1 MSKRIILSEDEDKNF
16 DSDSNLNDD
25 ENENHLNN
33 GNRPKRKSSNN
44 ISFIGKRHYYQNINS
59 LGLDD
64 EEFVPRSTARRKDF
78 AVSDESD
85 GSEEVEFDA
94 KKSRRERVEEL
105 RERRS
110 NRGRRMR
117 ESEKLISG
125 LNEMESN
132 ESRRKSARNKMEEE
146 DAALAAAISAG
157 YFSDEEREMEH
168 VRLRNSTRFKDE
180 LSNPTSTNATP
191 TYNPYARNGLGSYTG
206 PMRRSGRTAAVVSAA
221 RVAMYSTMLNPDSS
235 VHVEEP
241 VAPTEPKYNLRPNRP
256 GVEEHNAAAAAA
268 AAYYEY
274 QDRDTSTNLS
284 RLFEEDDVDGHH
296 VENSGEN
303 GEVSLAALD
312 KIAGM
317 DGYVRKLKE
326 MIVFPL
332 IYPHLF
338 SKLNISLPRGVLF
351 HGPPGTGKTLMA
363 RLLAS
368 ACSTST
374 RKVSFFMRN
383 GSDCLSKWIGEAE
396 RNMRLLFKKAKEC
409 QPSIIFFDEIDGL
422 APERTGRQDQSHIS
436 LVSTLLALMDGLDD
450 RGQVVVIGATN
461 RIHSIDA
468 ALRRPGRFDREFF
481 FGLPD
486 ESARAQI
493 LKIHTKTWDP
503 PIEDDLAADLAS
515 RTSGYSGADMKV
527 KMHEISLTSFNF
539 LGFVR

>member
-1 MSKRIILSEDEDKNF
+1 M
-16 DSDSNLNDD
+16 
-25 ENENHLNN
+25 
-33 GNRPKRKSSNN
+33 
-44 ISFIGKRHYYQNINS
+44 
-59 LGLDD
+59 
-64 EEFVPRSTARRKDF
+64 
-78 AVSDESD
+78 AVSDESE
-85 GSEEVEFDA
+85 SEPEYDA
-94 KKSRRERVEEL
+94 KRSRRERVEEL
-105 RERRS
+105 RERRN
-110 NRGRRMR
+110 NRGRRLR
-117 ESEKLISG
+117 ESEKLMSE
-125 LNEMESN
+125 LVEMES
-132 ESRRKSARNKMEEE
+132 SDYRRKSSRNKMEEE

-168 VRLRNSTRFKDE
+168 VRLRNGTRFKDE
-180 LSNPTSTNATP
+180 LTRPTSSNSTP
-191 TYNPYARNGLGSYTG
+191 TYNPYARNGLGAFTG

-241 VAPTEPKYNLRPNRP
+241 PAEPKYNLRPNRP
-256 GVEEHNAAAAAA
+256 GIEDHNAASAAA
-268 AAYYEY
+268 AAYYEF
-274 QDRDTSTNLS
+274 QDRNGMDTSNNLS

-296 VENSGEN
+296 VENSEVS
-303 GEVSLAALD
+303 GEVSLSALD

-317 DGYVRKLKE
+317 DGYVTKLKE

-486 ESARAQI
+486 ESARAKI
-493 LKIHTKTWDP
+493 LKIHTKNWEP
-503 PIEDDLAADLAS
+503 QIEDVLATDLAS

-527 KMHEISLTSFNF
+527 Y
-539 LGFVR
+539 

>member
-1 MSKRIILSEDEDKNF
+1 MEELKEKR
-16 DSDSNLNDD
+16 
-25 ENENHLNN
+25 
-33 GNRPKRKSSNN
+33 SSN
-44 ISFIGKRHYYQNINS
+44 R
-59 LGLDD
+59 L
-64 EEFVPRSTARRKDF
+64 
-78 AVSDESD
+78 
-85 GSEEVEFDA
+85 
-94 KKSRRERVEEL
+94 KK
-105 RERRS
+105 
-110 NRGRRMR
+110 
-117 ESEKLISG
+117 ESEKLISDFSQVS
-125 LNEMESN
+125 ETFESK
-132 ESRRKSARNKMEEE
+132 RRKSKMEEE

-157 YFSDEEREMEH
+157 YFSDEERELEH
-168 VRLRNSTRFKDE
+168 VRLRNGTRFKDRI
-180 LSNPTSTNATP
+180 SNPTSTSTTP
-191 TYNPYARNGLGSYTG
+191 TYNPYARNGLGAYTG

-221 RVAMYSTMLNPDSS
+221 RVAMYSSILNPDSS
-235 VHVEEP
+235 VHAAADE
-241 VAPTEPKYNLRPNRP
+241 AEPKYNLRPNRP
-256 GVEEHNAAAAAA
+256 GAGGNTEDAHAAAM
-268 AAYYEY
+268 AAYYE
-274 QDRDTSTNLS
+274 RSTIDTSLN

-296 VENSGEN
+296 NGNNSNES

-317 DGYVRKLKE
+317 DGYVKKLKE

-332 IYPHLF
+332 IYPQLF

-368 ACSTST
+368 ACSTSE

-486 ESARAQI
+486 EAARAKI
-493 LKIHTKTWDP
+493 LEIHTATWDP
-503 PIEDDLAADLAS
+503 PIEEALAKDLAN

-527 KMHEISLTSFNF
+527 SVNKEI
-539 LGFVR
+539 

>member
-1 MSKRIILSEDEDKNF
+1 L
-16 DSDSNLNDD
+16 
-25 ENENHLNN
+25 
-33 GNRPKRKSSNN
+33 KS
-44 ISFIGKRHYYQNINS
+44 RH
-59 LGLDD
+59 
-64 EEFVPRSTARRKDF
+64 V
-78 AVSDESD
+78 VSDE
-85 GSEEVEFDA
+85 EEEEEEEEIDDR
-94 KKSRRERVEEL
+94 KRRRERVQEL
-105 RERRS
+105 RDRHS
-110 NRGRRMR
+110 NRKRRLR
-117 ESEKLISG
+117 ESEKLMSDFVE
-125 LNEMESN
+125 LDNRS
-132 ESRRKSARNKMEEE
+132 ESRRRSEKTKMEED

-157 YFSDEEREMEH
+157 YFSDDEKEFEH
-168 VRLRNSTRFKDE
+168 VRLRNGTRFKDT
-180 LSNPTSTNATP
+180 SGHATSTSTTP
-191 TYNPYARNGLGSYTG
+191 TFNPYARNGLGAFSG

-221 RVAMYSTMLNPDSS
+221 RVAMYTSMLNPDSS
-235 VHVEEP
+235 VYQGSEENSNSLSH
-241 VAPTEPKYNLRPNRP
+241 ENKYNLRPNRP
-256 GVEEHNAAAAAA
+256 GGIEEHSMP
-268 AAYYEY
+268 AAYYDFSGGAA
-274 QDRDTSTNLS
+274 DRTGDTSE
-284 RLFEEDDVDGHH
+284 RLFEEDDVDGNNSNTN
-296 VENSGEN
+296 ENG

-332 IYPHLF
+332 IYPQLF
-338 SKLNISLPRGVLF
+338 SKLNVSLPRGVLF

-486 ESARAQI
+486 EAARSQI
-493 LKIHTKTWDP
+493 LKIHTKTWEPVISDSLAN
-503 PIEDDLAADLAS
+503 DLAC
-515 RTSGYSGADMKV
+515 RTAGFSGADMKV
-527 KMHEISLTSFNF
+527 RVVVCVCACIYMI
-539 LGFVR
+539 

>member
-1 MSKRIILSEDEDKNF
+1 MGKRIILSEDEEAETEAVEKGRDFNLNLADKENF
-16 DSDSNLNDD
+16 KDNSNFNFTERRASKRNLCTNNSSFIVNSGNSANGSDDSDG
-25 ENENHLNN
+25 EYFE
-33 GNRPKRKSSNN
+33 
-44 ISFIGKRHYYQNINS
+44 
-59 LGLDD
+59 
-64 EEFVPRSTARRKDF
+64 
-78 AVSDESD
+78 ESD
-85 GSEEVEFDA
+85 GENNP
-94 KKSRRERVEEL
+94 KKHRRDRVEEL
-105 RERRS
+105 KARRSSSRS
-110 NRGRRMR
+110 NRKLYDSDKDKLMAA
-117 ESEKLISG
+117 ESPEPS
-125 LNEMESN
+125 ES
-132 ESRRKSARNKMEEE
+132 SRKNKMEAE

-157 YFSDEEREMEH
+157 YFSDEERESEH
-168 VRLRNSTRFKDE
+168 VRLRNGTRFKDQT
-180 LSNPTSTNATP
+180 LTTATSTNTTP
-191 TYNPYARNGLGSYTG
+191 TYNPYARNGLGSYSG
-206 PMRRSGRTAAVVSAA
+206 PMRRSGRTAALVSAA
-221 RVAMYSTMLNPDSS
+221 RVAMYSSILNPDSS
-235 VHVEEP
+235 IHAAADEAEP
-241 VAPTEPKYNLRPNRP
+241 SKYNLRPNRP
-256 GVEEHNAAAAAA
+256 GAGGNADEAHAAAM
-268 AAYYEY
+268 AAYYE
-274 QDRDTSTNLS
+274 RSTIDTSMNNME
-284 RLFEEDDVDGHH
+284 RLFEEDDVDGHNN
-296 VENSGEN
+296 ENNEIG
-303 GEVSLAALD
+303 GEVSLTALD

-332 IYPHLF
+332 IYPQLF
-338 SKLNISLPRGVLF
+338 SKLNVSLPRGVLF

-396 RNMRLLFKKAKEC
+396 RNMRLLFKKAKDC

-486 ESARAQI
+486 EAARAKI
-493 LKIHTKTWDP
+493 LEIHTSTWEP
-503 PIEDDLAADLAS
+503 PIESTLAHDLAN

-527 KMHEISLTSFNF
+527 NAE
-539 LGFVR
+539 

>member
-1 MSKRIILSEDEDKNF
+1 MSDL
-16 DSDSNLNDD
+16 
-25 ENENHLNN
+25 
-33 GNRPKRKSSNN
+33 
-44 ISFIGKRHYYQNINS
+44 
-59 LGLDD
+59 
-64 EEFVPRSTARRKDF
+64 V
-78 AVSDESD
+78 
-85 GSEEVEFDA
+85 
-94 KKSRRERVEEL
+94 
-105 RERRS
+105 
-110 NRGRRMR
+110 
-117 ESEKLISG
+117 
-125 LNEMESN
+125 EMETS

-168 VRLRNSTRFKDE
+168 VRLRNGTRFKDD
-180 LSNPTSTNATP
+180 LANPTSTNTTP
-191 TYNPYARNGLGSYTG
+191 TYNPYARNGLGAYTG

-221 RVAMYSTMLNPDSS
+221 RVAMYSTMLNPD
-235 VHVEEP
+235 HVNEP
-241 VAPTEPKYNLRPNRP
+241 PATESKYNLRPNRP
-256 GVEEHNAAAAAA
+256 SSDDHNAA
-268 AAYYEY
+268 AAYYEF
-274 QDRDTSTNLS
+274 QDRSGIETSANLS

-296 VENSGEN
+296 IENSGEN

-317 DGYVRKLKE
+317 DGYVTKLKE

-363 RLLAS
+363 RLLAT

-486 ESARAQI
+486 ESARAKI
-493 LKIHTKTWDP
+493 LKIHTKTWEP
-503 PIEDDLAADLAS
+503 SIEEDLAADLAS

-527 KMHEISLTSFNF
+527 YLKRKIRVFTIFRHCVLKR
-539 LGFVR
+539 L

>member
-1 MSKRIILSEDEDKNF
+1 M
-16 DSDSNLNDD
+16 
-25 ENENHLNN
+25 
-33 GNRPKRKSSNN
+33 
-44 ISFIGKRHYYQNINS
+44 
-59 LGLDD
+59 
-64 EEFVPRSTARRKDF
+64 
-78 AVSDESD
+78 
-85 GSEEVEFDA
+85 
-94 KKSRRERVEEL
+94 
-105 RERRS
+105 
-110 NRGRRMR
+110 
-117 ESEKLISG
+117 
-125 LNEMESN
+125 
-132 ESRRKSARNKMEEE
+132 
-146 DAALAAAISAG
+146 
-157 YFSDEEREMEH
+157 
-168 VRLRNSTRFKDE
+168 
-180 LSNPTSTNATP
+180 
-191 TYNPYARNGLGSYTG
+191 
-206 PMRRSGRTAAVVSAA
+206 
-221 RVAMYSTMLNPDSS
+221 
-235 VHVEEP
+235 HVEEAQV
-241 VAPTEPKYNLRPNRP
+241 VAPVKHYNFRPNRP
-256 GVEEHNAAAAAA
+256 GGADDHNTASM
-268 AAYYEY
+268 YYEFNPEASNTI
-274 QDRDTSTNLS
+274 DSSRERE

-296 VENSGEN
+296 QTMSGNES

-332 IYPHLF
+332 VYPHLF

-450 RGQVVVIGATN
+450 RGQVIVIGATN

-468 ALRRPGRFDREFF
+468 ALRRPGRFDREFY

-493 LKIHTKTWDP
+493 LKIHTSTWDP
-503 PIEDDLAADLAS
+503 PIEPHLATDLAN

-527 KMHEISLTSFNF
+527 RLLSQNVVH
-539 LGFVR
+539 V

>member
-1 MSKRIILSEDEDKNF
+1 MTT
-16 DSDSNLNDD
+16 SDC
-25 ENENHLNN
+25 
-33 GNRPKRKSSNN
+33 
-44 ISFIGKRHYYQNINS
+44 
-59 LGLDD
+59 
-64 EEFVPRSTARRKDF
+64 
-78 AVSDESD
+78 
-85 GSEEVEFDA
+85 SEEEEEEIGL
-94 KKSRRERVEEL
+94 KRSRRGKIDEL

-110 NRGRRMR
+110 SRNAGKMR
-117 ESEKLISG
+117 ESERLMSDFAESDNQRRSG
-125 LNEMESN
+125 
-132 ESRRKSARNKMEEE
+132 RDAKNKMEEE

-157 YFSDEEREMEH
+157 YFSDDEREMEH
-168 VRLRNSTRFKDE
+168 VRLRNGSRFKGTLDQ
-180 LSNPTSTNATP
+180 PTSTNTTP
-191 TYNPYARNGLGSYTG
+191 TYNPYARNGLGSYSG
-206 PMRRSGRTAAVVSAA
+206 PMRKSGRTAAVVSAA
-221 RVAMYSTMLNPDSS
+221 RVAMYSSMLNPDSS
-235 VHVEEP
+235 VHHEEP
-241 VAPTEPKYNLRPNRP
+241 PNKYNLRPNSRP
-256 GVEEHNAAAAAA
+256 ADT
-268 AAYYEY
+268 AYYEY
-274 QDRDTSTNLS
+274 QPERSTMVGDTSE
-284 RLFEEDDVDGHH
+284 RLFEEDDVDGHNNNNNQP
-296 VENSGEN
+296 ENVS

-317 DGYVRKLKE
+317 DGYVKKLKE

-338 SKLNISLPRGVLF
+338 EKLNISLPRGVLF

-486 ESARAQI
+486 EAARAQI
-493 LKIHTKTWDP
+493 LKIQTKSWEP
-503 PIEDDLAADLAS
+503 SIEDALAKDLAS

-527 KMHEISLTSFNF
+527 KYSDVL
-539 LGFVR
+539 FVINC

>member
-1 MSKRIILSEDEDKNF
+1 MFS
-16 DSDSNLNDD
+16 
-25 ENENHLNN
+25 
-33 GNRPKRKSSNN
+33 
-44 ISFIGKRHYYQNINS
+44 
-59 LGLDD
+59 DD
-64 EEFVPRSTARRKDF
+64 EEFIPSPRRREVP
-78 AVSDESD
+78 VSDEESEIESSD
-85 GSEEVEFDA
+85 DDDEEGR
-94 KKSRRERVEEL
+94 KKRSRRERIEEV

-110 NRGRRMR
+110 SRSRRMR
-117 ESEKLISG
+117 ESEKLLDSLGDLGSG
-125 LNEMESN
+125 
-132 ESRRKSARNKMEEE
+132 RRRSERNKMEED

-157 YFSDEEREMEH
+157 YFSDDEREMEH
-168 VRLRNSTRFKDE
+168 VRLRNGTRFKDH
-180 LSNPTSTNATP
+180 SHQASSTNTTP
-191 TYNPYARNGLGSYTG
+191 TYNPYARNGLGAYTG
-206 PMRRSGRTAAVVSAA
+206 PMRRSGRTAAVVGAA
-221 RVAMYSTMLNPDSS
+221 RVAMYSSLLNPDSS
-235 VHVEEP
+235 VHGEEP
-241 VAPTEPKYNLRPNRP
+241 GPPASKYNLRPNRP
-256 GVEEHNAAAAAA
+256 PGDHSAAHNPSL
-268 AAYYEY
+268 YYDEF
-274 QDRDTSTNLS
+274 TESTMQNS
-284 RLFEEDDVDGHH
+284 SRIDRLFEEDDVDGHH
-296 VENSGEN
+296 QPSETGT

-332 IYPHLF
+332 VYPHLF
-338 SKLNISLPRGVLF
+338 SKLDISLPRGVLF

-363 RLLAS
+363 RLLAA

-493 LKIHTKTWDP
+493 LRIHTSTWDP
-503 PIEDDLAADLAS
+503 PIEESLVRDLAN

-527 KMHEISLTSFNF
+527 IVLYVLLCML
-539 LGFVR
+539 LY

>member
-1 MSKRIILSEDEDKNF
+1 MSDL
-16 DSDSNLNDD
+16 
-25 ENENHLNN
+25 
-33 GNRPKRKSSNN
+33 
-44 ISFIGKRHYYQNINS
+44 
-59 LGLDD
+59 
-64 EEFVPRSTARRKDF
+64 V
-78 AVSDESD
+78 
-85 GSEEVEFDA
+85 
-94 KKSRRERVEEL
+94 
-105 RERRS
+105 
-110 NRGRRMR
+110 
-117 ESEKLISG
+117 
-125 LNEMESN
+125 EMETS
-132 ESRRKSARNKMEEE
+132 ESRRKSARNKMVEE

-168 VRLRNSTRFKDE
+168 VRLRNGTRFKDE
-180 LSNPTSTNATP
+180 LANPTSTNTTP

-221 RVAMYSTMLNPDSS
+221 RVAMYSSMLNPDSS
-235 VHVEEP
+235 IHVEEP
-241 VAPTEPKYNLRPNRP
+241 PAEPKYNLRPNRP
-256 GVEEHNAAAAAA
+256 TVEDHNAAAAAA
-268 AAYYEY
+268 AAYYEF
-274 QDRDTSTNLS
+274 QDRSGMDTSTNLS

-296 VENSGEN
+296 IANSGEN

-317 DGYVRKLKE
+317 DGYVTKLKE

-486 ESARAQI
+486 ESARAKI
-493 LKIHTKTWDP
+493 LKIHTKTWEP
-503 PIEDDLAADLAS
+503 PIEDDLASDLAS

-527 KMHEISLTSFNF
+527 TSLNFKLTFPFHF
-539 LGFVR
+539 LGVVCRSCFEGSSADFSRSLRINCQN

>member
-1 MSKRIILSEDEDKNF
+1 
-16 DSDSNLNDD
+16 
-25 ENENHLNN
+25 
-33 GNRPKRKSSNN
+33 
-44 ISFIGKRHYYQNINS
+44 
-59 LGLDD
+59 
-64 EEFVPRSTARRKDF
+64 
-78 AVSDESD
+78 
-85 GSEEVEFDA
+85 
-94 KKSRRERVEEL
+94 
-105 RERRS
+105 
-110 NRGRRMR
+110 MR
-117 ESEKLISG
+117 ESEKLMSD
-125 LNEMESN
+125 LVEMETS

-157 YFSDEEREMEH
+157 YFSDEERGMEH
-168 VRLRNSTRFKDE
+168 VRLRNGTRFKDD
-180 LSNPTSTNATP
+180 LVNPTSTNTTP
-191 TYNPYARNGLGSYTG
+191 NYNPYARNGLGAYTG

-235 VHVEEP
+235 VHSNESP
-241 VAPTEPKYNLRPNRP
+241 ATEPKYNLRPNRP
-256 GVEEHNAAAAAA
+256 SAEDHNAAAAAA
-268 AAYYEY
+268 AAYYEF
-274 QDRDTSTNLS
+274 QDRSGIDTSTNLS

-296 VENSGEN
+296 IENSGGN

-317 DGYVRKLKE
+317 DGYVTKLKE

-486 ESARAQI
+486 ESARAKI
-493 LKIHTKTWDP
+493 LKINTKTWEP
-503 PIEDDLAADLAS
+503 SIEDDLAADLAS

-527 KMHEISLTSFNF
+527 N
-539 LGFVR
+539 

>member
-1 MSKRIILSEDEDKNF
+1 
-16 DSDSNLNDD
+16 
-25 ENENHLNN
+25 
-33 GNRPKRKSSNN
+33 
-44 ISFIGKRHYYQNINS
+44 
-59 LGLDD
+59 
-64 EEFVPRSTARRKDF
+64 
-78 AVSDESD
+78 
-85 GSEEVEFDA
+85 
-94 KKSRRERVEEL
+94 
-105 RERRS
+105 
-110 NRGRRMR
+110 
-117 ESEKLISG
+117 
-125 LNEMESN
+125 
-132 ESRRKSARNKMEEE
+132 MEEE

-157 YFSDEEREMEH
+157 YFSDDEREMEH
-168 VRLRNSTRFKDE
+168 VRLRNGTRFKDH
-180 LSNPTSTNATP
+180 SNQPSSTNATP
-191 TYNPYARNGLGSYTG
+191 TYNPYARNGLGAYTG
-206 PMRRSGRTAAVVSAA
+206 PMRRSGRTAAVVGAA
-221 RVAMYSTMLNPDSS
+221 RVAMYSSLLNPDSS
-235 VHVEEP
+235 IHVEEP
-241 VAPTEPKYNLRPNRP
+241 PAPKYNLRPNRP
-256 GVEEHNAAAAAA
+256 GGSSDDHAAATAL
-268 AAYYEY
+268 YYEY
-274 QDRDTSTNLS
+274 TQDGTQLDSSSRID

-296 VENSGEN
+296 ETIGNES

-338 SKLNISLPRGVLF
+338 LKLNISLPRGVLF

-486 ESARAQI
+486 EAARAKI
-493 LKIHTKTWDP
+493 LKIHTSTWDP
-503 PIEDDLAADLAS
+503 PIEEALATDLAN

-527 KMHEISLTSFNF
+527 RIHF
-539 LGFVR
+539 LYYVMYLNGFL

>member
-1 MSKRIILSEDEDKNF
+1 MISELSEASDTLESKR
-16 DSDSNLNDD
+16 
-25 ENENHLNN
+25 
-33 GNRPKRKSSNN
+33 RK
-44 ISFIGKRHYYQNINS
+44 
-59 LGLDD
+59 
-64 EEFVPRSTARRKDF
+64 
-78 AVSDESD
+78 
-85 GSEEVEFDA
+85 
-94 KKSRRERVEEL
+94 
-105 RERRS
+105 
-110 NRGRRMR
+110 
-117 ESEKLISG
+117 
-125 LNEMESN
+125 
-132 ESRRKSARNKMEEE
+132 NKMEAE
-146 DAALAAAISAG
+146 DAALAAAMSAG
-157 YFSDEEREMEH
+157 YFSDAERELEH
-168 VRLRNSTRFKDE
+168 VRLRSGTRFKDRINTP
-180 LSNPTSTNATP
+180 SSTNTTP
-191 TYNPYARNGLGSYTG
+191 TYNPYARNGLGAYTG

-221 RVAMYSTMLNPDSS
+221 RVAMYSSILNPDSS
-235 VHVEEP
+235 VHAAADE
-241 VAPTEPKYNLRPNRP
+241 AEPKYNLRPNRP
-256 GVEEHNAAAAAA
+256 GTGGSSEEAHAAAM
-268 AAYYEY
+268 AAYYE
-274 QDRDTSTNLS
+274 RSTIDTSMNNLE

-296 VENSGEN
+296 GRANDDGSHEIS

-332 IYPHLF
+332 IYPQLF

-486 ESARAQI
+486 ESARAKI
-493 LKIHTKTWDP
+493 LEIHTATWDP
-503 PIEDDLAADLAS
+503 PIEATLANDLAN

-527 KMHEISLTSFNF
+527 RI
-539 LGFVR
+539 

>member
-1 MSKRIILSEDEDKNF
+1 
-16 DSDSNLNDD
+16 
-25 ENENHLNN
+25 
-33 GNRPKRKSSNN
+33 
-44 ISFIGKRHYYQNINS
+44 
-59 LGLDD
+59 
-64 EEFVPRSTARRKDF
+64 
-78 AVSDESD
+78 
-85 GSEEVEFDA
+85 
-94 KKSRRERVEEL
+94 
-105 RERRS
+105 
-110 NRGRRMR
+110 
-117 ESEKLISG
+117 
-125 LNEMESN
+125 METG

-168 VRLRNSTRFKDE
+168 MRLRNGTRFKDT
-180 LSNPTSTNATP
+180 LSNPTSTNTTP
-191 TYNPYARNGLGSYTG
+191 TFNPYARNGLGAYTG
-206 PMRRSGRTAAVVSAA
+206 PMRRSGRTAAVLSAA

-235 VHVEEP
+235 VHVDEP
-241 VAPTEPKYNLRPNRP
+241 PAEPKYNLRPNRP
-256 GVEEHNAAAAAA
+256 GVEDHSAVN
-268 AAYYEY
+268 AYYDF
-274 QDRDTSTNLS
+274 QDRTTIDTSTNLS

-296 VENSGEN
+296 AVDSGG
-303 GEVSLAALD
+303 GEVSLEALD

-338 SKLNISLPRGVLF
+338 AKLNISLPRGVLF

-503 PIEDDLAADLAS
+503 PIEEDLARDLSS

-527 KMHEISLTSFNF
+527 HKTKTSV
-539 LGFVR
+539 L

>member
-1 MSKRIILSEDEDKNF
+1 M
-16 DSDSNLNDD
+16 
-25 ENENHLNN
+25 
-33 GNRPKRKSSNN
+33 
-44 ISFIGKRHYYQNINS
+44 
-59 LGLDD
+59 
-64 EEFVPRSTARRKDF
+64 
-78 AVSDESD
+78 
-85 GSEEVEFDA
+85 
-94 KKSRRERVEEL
+94 EEL
-105 RERRS
+105 KEKRCSSRS
-110 NRGRRMR
+110 RKLR
-117 ESEKLISG
+117 ESEKLMVELSE
-125 LNEMESN
+125 LNEISESKN
-132 ESRRKSARNKMEEE
+132 LKNKMEEE

-157 YFSDEEREMEH
+157 YFSDEERELEH
-168 VRLRNSTRFKDE
+168 VRLRSGTRFRDRLE
-180 LSNPTSTNATP
+180 HPTSTNSTAN
-191 TYNPYARNGLGSYTG
+191 YNPYARNGLGAYTG

-221 RVAMYSTMLNPDSS
+221 RVAMYSSILNPDSS
-235 VHVEEP
+235 VHAAADE
-241 VAPTEPKYNLRPNRP
+241 ADEPKYNLRPNRP
-256 GVEEHNAAAAAA
+256 GAGTEDAHAAAM
-268 AAYYEY
+268 AAYYE
-274 QDRDTSTNLS
+274 RSTIDTSNNNLE
-284 RLFEEDDVDGHH
+284 RLFEEDDVDGHNT
-296 VENSGEN
+296 ENVLG

-332 IYPHLF
+332 IYPQLF

-486 ESARAQI
+486 ESARAKI
-493 LKIHTKTWDP
+493 LEIHTSTWDP
-503 PIEDDLAADLAS
+503 PIDSDLAKDLAT

-527 KMHEISLTSFNF
+527 KFRFKRNSSFYNNNN
-539 LGFVR
+539 LGVVC

>member
-1 MSKRIILSEDEDKNF
+1 MGKRIILSEDEEVDARVDKENYNC
-16 DSDSNLNDD
+16 SNSERRSSRRNQSGSASFLADGD
-25 ENENHLNN
+25 EE
-33 GNRPKRKSSNN
+33 
-44 ISFIGKRHYYQNINS
+44 
-59 LGLDD
+59 D
-64 EEFVPRSTARRKDF
+64 EEFIPPPSSSRRPVP
-78 AVSDESD
+78 DESESEY
-85 GSEEVEFDA
+85 SEESECGDSA
-94 KKSRRERVEEL
+94 KKRRRDRVEEL

-110 NRGRRMR
+110 SSRARKLR
-117 ESEKLISG
+117 ESEKLISEFPEI
-125 LNEMESN
+125 NDPTESK
-132 ESRRKSARNKMEEE
+132 RRKNKMEEE

-157 YFSDEEREMEH
+157 YFSDEERELEH
-168 VRLRNSTRFKDE
+168 VRLKNGTRFKDRI
-180 LSNPTSTNATP
+180 NTPTCTNTTP
-191 TYNPYARNGLGSYTG
+191 TYNPYARNGLGAYSG

-221 RVAMYSTMLNPDSS
+221 RVAMYSSILNPDSS
-235 VHVEEP
+235 VHAAADEAEP
-241 VAPTEPKYNLRPNRP
+241 TKYNLRPNRP
-256 GVEEHNAAAAAA
+256 GAGGHSEDAM
-268 AAYYEY
+268 AAYYEHSTI
-274 QDRDTSTNLS
+274 DTSMNNLE
-284 RLFEEDDVDGHH
+284 RLFEEDDVDGNQS
-296 VENSGEN
+296 NSNEIG
-303 GEVSLAALD
+303 GEVSLTALD

-332 IYPHLF
+332 IYPQLF

-368 ACSTST
+368 ACSTSE

-396 RNMRLLFKKAKEC
+396 RNMRLLFKKAKDC

-450 RGQVVVIGATN
+450 RGQVIVIGATN

-468 ALRRPGRFDREFF
+468 ALRRPGRFDREFY

-486 ESARAQI
+486 EAARAKI
-493 LKIHTKTWDP
+493 LEIHTCTWDP
-503 PIEDDLAADLAS
+503 PIDATLAKDLAN

-527 KMHEISLTSFNF
+527 NVGVLC
-539 LGFVR
+539 GGCC